1 MRATRAAPPRVELIC
16 VGSELLSGQ
25 VNTHQ
30 GYLSKKLREVGLP
43 LAREASLPD
52 DVGEIADAVR
62 RALQRCDALLL
73 CGGLGPTF
81 DDLTRE
87 AVCEAT
93 GRKLVFRPDLWRGI
107 QRKLA
112 RYKWSIP
119 AQNRRQA
126 FLISGARA
134 LANEHGSAPGQL
146 LELPRTGRPA
156 QLVALMPGP
165 YAEMAPIFEGEVL
178 PALKARYAR
187 GLHPAALTVRLSGL
201 PESEAEKRLKPVL
214 ELAGPELSFTI
225 LAGAGRV
232 DFHAWARCRSAAR
245 ARRLIAEAR
254 RRAYRAVG
262 DHIYGED
269 GDTPESA
276 VGELLR
282 RKRLTLALAES
293 CTGGMIGA
301 RLTSVPGSSRY
312 FKGGAIAYCDEL
324 KSSAVGV
331 LPVTLKRHGAV
342 SAQTAAEMAAGA
354 RRLARSSVGL
364 AVTGIAGPAGG
375 TKAKPVGLVH
385 LAVNGPGESSASWE
399 LRLNGSR
406 ETIRERACGSALHL
420 LRRHLEGRP

>member
-1 MRATRAAPPRVELIC
+1 MSAKRTPRVELIC

-30 GYLSKKLREVGLP
+30 GYLSKKLRAVGLP
-43 LAREASLPD
+43 LARESSLPD
-52 DVGEIADAVR
+52 DVGEISDAVR

-93 GRKLVFRPDLWRGI
+93 GRKLVFRPELWKGI

-126 FLISGARA
+126 FLIEGARA
-134 LANEHGSAPGQL
+134 LRNEHGSAPGQL
-146 LELPRTGRPA
+146 LELPRAGRPA

-165 YAEMAPIFEGEVL
+165 YAEMSPMFEAEVL
-178 PALKARYAR
+178 PALKARYGR

-201 PESEAEKRLKPVL
+201 PESEAEKRLAPVL
-214 ELAGPELSFTI
+214 ALAGPEMSFTI
-225 LAGAGRV
+225 LAGSGRV
-232 DFHAWARCRSAAR
+232 DFHCWALAATAAK
-245 ARRLIAEAR
+245 ARRLVAEAR

-269 GDTPESA
+269 GATPESA
-276 VGELLR
+276 LGELLR
-282 RKRLTLALAES
+282 RRRLTLALAES
-293 CTGGMIGA
+293 CTGGMLGA
-301 RLTSVPGSSRY
+301 SLTSVPGSSSY
-312 FKGGAIAYCDEL
+312 FKGGAVVYSDSL
-324 KSSAVGV
+324 KASALGV
-331 LPVTLKRHGAV
+331 RPETLKRHGAV
-342 SAQTAAEMAAGA
+342 SAECAAEMAAGA
-354 RRLARSSVGL
+354 RRLAGAEVGL
-364 AVTGIAGPAGG
+364 SVTGIAGPAGG

-385 LAVNGPGESSASWE
+385 LAVDGPGRRSAHWE
-399 LRLNGSR
+399 LRLAGGR
-406 ETIRERACGSALHL
+406 QTIRERACGSALHL
-420 LRRHLEGRP
+420 LRRHLEGKP